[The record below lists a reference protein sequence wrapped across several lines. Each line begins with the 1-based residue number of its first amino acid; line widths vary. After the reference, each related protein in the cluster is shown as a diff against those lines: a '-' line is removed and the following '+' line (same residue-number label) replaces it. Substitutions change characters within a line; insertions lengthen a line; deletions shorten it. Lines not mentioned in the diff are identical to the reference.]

1 MNNNKHQYNYFLLLL
16 GLSAVIMFLIF
27 RPFLTPLV
35 FAGSLMVFCRPLYRH
50 TQKLFKNKSAASL
63 LTVILVLILIL
74 IPLLAIGSLL
84 YQEVRSVY
92 TSFTTYGNGT
102 GAISIFFNKLETLLR
117 NFAPDVSLDVSS
129 YIHTVLQWT
138 VDHLDSLFSGF
149 FQIILDVMIMIIG
162 LFFFLRDGELIR
174 DKIVSLSP
182 LSNSYD
188 EQIIRRLSRTIS
200 SVLKGSLFISLVQ
213 GLFAGIGFWAV
224 GIPNPIIWGL
234 CAAIASLIPGI
245 GTSLVTV
252 PAIIYLFISVGTW
265 QAVAMALWAALGIG
279 MIDNFLTPYFLN
291 KTTRIHPLLI
301 LISVLGGI
309 GVFGPVGFL
318 MGPIMLAFFLSLI
331 EIYPLI
337 FKEQ

>member
-27 RPFLTPLV
+27 KPFLTPLV
-35 FAGSLMVFCRPLYRH
+35 FAGSLMVFCRPLYKRIEKVLH
-50 TQKLFKNKSAASL
+50 NKSVASL
-63 LTVILVLILIL
+63 LTVILVLVLIL
-74 IPLLAIGSLL
+74 VPLLAIGSLL
-84 YQEVRSVY
+84 YEEVRTVY
-92 TSFTTYGNGT
+92 TSFTASGNGA
-102 GAISIFFNKLETLLR
+102 GSLSIFFYKTENLLR
-117 NFAPDVSLDVSS
+117 NFAPDVTLDVSS
-129 YIHTVLQWT
+129 YIQTVLKWT
-138 VDHLDSLFSGF
+138 VEHLDSLFTGF
-149 FQIILDVMIMIIG
+149 FQIILSVMIMIIG
-162 LFFFLRDGELIR
+162 LFFFLRDGEIIR
-174 DKIVSLSP
+174 DKMVSLSP

-188 EQIIRRLSRTIS
+188 EQIIKRLSRTIS

-213 GLFAGIGFWAV
+213 GFFAGLGFWAL

-252 PAIIYLFISVGTW
+252 PAIIFLFVTSSLW
-265 QAVAMALWAALGIG
+265 QAVALALWAALGIG